1 MELLDKEGILDNSL
15 VVIVGDHT
23 GVHKYYN
30 HGINQLSQKEAWYLD
45 DGNPIVPLIIYD
57 KDIKE
62 AKTFETIG
70 GQIDIMPTMLYLLGI
85 DKSLYENTALG
96 RNLLNTNRSYAVL
109 TNGTIKGENL
119 SAEDEERIK
128 SSLDLSDKMIRA
140 NYFKKGN

>member
-1 MELLDKEGILDNSL
+1 
-15 VVIVGDHT
+15 
-23 GVHKYYN
+23 
-30 HGINQLSQKEAWYLD
+30 
-45 DGNPIVPLIIYD
+45 
-57 KDIKE
+57 
-62 AKTFETIG
+62 
-70 GQIDIMPTMLYLLGI
+70 MPTMLYLLGI